1 MKSLKFWIGALT
13 VLLAVLLTGSSTLA
27 AQEEPGPQVFGETI
41 DVRVVNVETV
51 VTDEKGN
58 VARGLSPED
67 FRLLVDGK
75 EVPVEYFSEIVEGA
89 AAATGDGET
98 VHAQV
103 GKGEEVGRRYLLLVD
118 DSFSVAS
125 TRDELL
131 TRLERDLSQMKTGDE
146 MAVLAFDG
154 GKIDVLCPWTADHA
168 TIATALSG
176 ARKRPAH
183 GHRFLAQHR
192 SLESDAETA
201 LEGAALA
208 LDAQEIAALLA
219 TLSSRVSPEVR
230 ARLGKTA
237 QAAASALRGF
247 EAPPGRKV
255 LMFLTAGWALSE
267 APQLYGPM
275 IDAANR
281 QGYTVYPVDAASSD
295 AQGMKVLDAIAVRTG
310 GKVASTA
317 KMDVLRQVAADTS
330 SYYWLGFTPAW
341 KADESRHQ
349 VEVEVRRAGFKT
361 RSRGSFSDLSRQAE
375 AKMKAESALLFG
387 APEEV
392 KRLIV
397 QLGEPRKAGRRQ
409 IEVPVTVGVPV
420 SSLALTPQG
429 NGYIAEAPLAV
440 AAVDE
445 KGGRS
450 ELPTSKLRVLVKEVP
465 KGGGY
470 ARFQTLVKL
479 RDAEQ
484 RLVFTVH
491 DPVNG
496 TVLWGEA
503 TVHPQNKKVR

>member
-1 MKSLKFWIGALT
+1 MRSSRFWVGA
-13 VLLAVLLTGSSTLA
+13 LAVLWAGASPLA
-27 AQEEPGPQVFGETI
+27 AQEPGPQVFGETI

-51 VTDEKGN
+51 VTDERGN
-58 VARGLSPED
+58 VARGLSPGD
-67 FRLLVDGK
+67 FRLLVDGQ

-89 AAATGDGET
+89 AAATGDGEA
-98 VHAQV
+98 VYAQV
-103 GKGEEVGRRYLLLVD
+103 GKGEEVGRRFLVLID
-118 DSFSVAS
+118 DSFCVSSA
-125 TRDELL
+125 RDELL
-131 TRLERDLSQMKTGDE
+131 TRLERDLSEMKAGDE

-154 GKIDVLCPWTADHA
+154 GEIDVLCPWTADRA
-168 TIATALSG
+168 TLATALAG

-183 GHRFLAQHR
+183 GHQLLARHR

-208 LDAQEIAALLA
+208 LDGQEIAALMA
-219 TLSSRVSPEVR
+219 TLNSRVSPEVR
-230 ARLGKTA
+230 GRLGKTA
-237 QAAASALRGF
+237 EAAAAAVRGF

-255 LMFLTAGWALSE
+255 LMFLTAGWAMSE

-281 QGYTVYPVDAASSD
+281 QGYTVYPVDAASSG
-295 AQGMKVLDAIAVRTG
+295 ARGMKVLDAIATRTG

-317 KMDVLRQVAADTS
+317 KMDVLRQVAADTA
-330 SYYWLGFTPAW
+330 SYYWLGFSPAW
-341 KADESRHQ
+341 KADESRHK
-349 VEVEVRRAGFKT
+349 VEIEVRRAGYKA
-361 RSRGSFSDLSRQAE
+361 RSRTGFSDLSRQAE

-387 APEEV
+387 AQEEG
-392 KRLIV
+392 KKLIV

-429 NGYIAEAPLAV
+429 KGYIAEAPLAV
-440 AAVDE
+440 AAVDA

-450 ELPTSKLRVLVKEVP
+450 ELPTSKLRVMVKEVP

-484 RLVFTVH
+484 RLVLTVH

-496 TVLWGEA
+496 RVLWGEA
-503 TVHPQNKKVR
+503 TVHSQDKRVR

>member
-1 MKSLKFWIGALT
+1 MKSSRFWIGVLT
-13 VLLAVLLTGSSTLA
+13 VLLAGASPLR

-41 DVRVVNVETV
+41 DVRVVNIETV

-58 VARGLSPED
+58 VARGLKPED

-89 AAATGDGET
+89 AAATGDGEA
-98 VHAQV
+98 VYAQV
-103 GKGEEVGRRYLLLVD
+103 GKGEEVGRRYLVLID
-118 DSFSVAS
+118 DSFCVPS

-131 TRLERDLSQMKTGDE
+131 ARLERDLPAMKEGDE

-154 GKIDVLCPWTADHA
+154 GEIDVLCPWTSDRA
-168 TIATALSG
+168 TLATALAG

-183 GHRFLAQHR
+183 GHQFLAQHR

-208 LDAQEIAALLA
+208 LDGQEIAALMA
-219 TLSSRVSPEVR
+219 TLNSRVSPEVR
-230 ARLGKTA
+230 GRLGKTA

-255 LMFLTAGWALSE
+255 LMFLTAGWAMSE

-281 QGYTVYPVDAASSD
+281 QGYTVYPVDAASSG
-295 AQGMKVLDAIAVRTG
+295 APGMKVLDAIATRTG

-341 KADESRHQ
+341 KADESRHK

-387 APEEV
+387 AQEEE
-392 KRLIV
+392 KKLIV
-397 QLGEPRKAGRRQ
+397 QLGEPKKAGRRQ

-440 AAVDE
+440 AAVDS

-450 ELPTSKLRVLVKEVP
+450 ELPTSKLRVLVNEVP

-496 TVLWGEA
+496 RVLWGEA
-503 TVHPQNKKVR
+503 TVHPQDKKAR

>member
-1 MKSLKFWIGALT
+1 MKSILWIGALT
-13 VLLAVLLTGSSTLA
+13 VLVAGALPMA
-27 AQEEPGPQVFGETI
+27 AQEEPGPQVFGEII

-51 VTDEKGN
+51 VTDEKGDL
-58 VARGLSPED
+58 ARGLKAED

-89 AAATGDGET
+89 AAAAGGAEGAISSQIGT
-98 VHAQV
+98 
-103 GKGEEVGRRYLLLVD
+103 GEEVGRRYLVLID

-131 TRLERDLSQMKTGDE
+131 TRIARDLPETLKPNDE

-154 GKIDVLCPWTADHA
+154 AEIDVLCPWSIDRAVVT
-168 TIATALSG
+168 TALAG
-176 ARKRPAH
+176 AKKRPAH
-183 GHRFLAQHR
+183 GHQLLAQHR
-192 SLESDAETA
+192 SKQGDNETA
-201 LEGAALA
+201 IEGALNAGLEGG
-208 LDAQEIAALLA
+208 EIADLVA
-219 TLSSRVSPEVR
+219 TLNSRVSPEVR
-230 ARLGKTA
+230 GRLGKTA
-237 QAAASALRGF
+237 QAAAAALRGF

-255 LMFLTAGWALSE
+255 LLFLTAGWAMSE
-267 APQLYGPM
+267 APYLYGPM

-281 QGYTVYPVDAASSD
+281 LGYTVYPVDAASSD
-295 AQGMKVLDAIAVRTG
+295 AQGMKVLDVIATRTG

-341 KADESRHQ
+341 KADESRHK
-349 VEVEVRRAGFKT
+349 VEIEVKRAGFRT
-361 RSRGSFSDLSRQAE
+361 RSRAGFSDLSRQAE

-387 APEEV
+387 APEEE

-397 QLGEPRKAGRRQ
+397 QLGEPKKAGRRQ

-420 SSLALTPQG
+420 SSLALTPDG
-429 NGYIAEAPLAV
+429 DGYIAEAPLAV
-440 AAVDE
+440 AALDA

-450 ELPTSKLRVLVKEVP
+450 ELPTSKLRVKVKDVP
-465 KGGGY
+465 RGGGY
-470 ARFQTLVKL
+470 ARFQTTVRL
-479 RDAEQ
+479 RDAGQ

-503 TVHPQNKKVR
+503 TVHPRVAKVR

>member
-1 MKSLKFWIGALT
+1 MKSSRFWIGALT
-13 VLLAVLLTGSSTLA
+13 VLVAGASPVA
-27 AQEEPGPQVFGETI
+27 AQKEPGPQVFGEVI

-58 VARGLSPED
+58 VARGLKPED

-75 EVPVEYFSEIVEGA
+75 EVPVEYFSEIVEGE
-89 AAATGDGET
+89 AAATGDGKA
-98 VHAQV
+98 VSAQV
-103 GKGEEVGRRYLLLVD
+103 GKGEEVGRRYLVLID
-118 DSFSVAS
+118 DSFSVPS
-125 TRDELL
+125 TRNELL
-131 TRLERDLSQMKTGDE
+131 IRLERDLSQMKSGDE

-154 GKIDVLCPWTADHA
+154 GEIDVLCPWTVDRAA
-168 TIATALSG
+168 LATAFSG

-183 GHRFLAQHR
+183 GHQFLAQHR
-192 SLESDAETA
+192 SKEADNETA
-201 LEGAALA
+201 IEGALNAGLEGG
-208 LDAQEIAALLA
+208 EIAELVA
-219 TLSSRVSPEVR
+219 TLNSRVSPEVR
-230 ARLGKTA
+230 GRLGKTA
-237 QAAASALRGF
+237 QAAAAALRGF

-255 LMFLTAGWALSE
+255 LMFLTAGWAMSE

-275 IDAANR
+275 IEAANR

-295 AQGMKVLDAIAVRTG
+295 AKGMKVLDVIATRTG
-310 GKVASTA
+310 GKMVSTA

-341 KADESRHQ
+341 KADESRHK
-349 VEVEVRRAGFKT
+349 VEIEVRRAGFRT
-361 RSRGSFSDLSRQAE
+361 RSRAGFSDLSRQTE

-387 APEEV
+387 AQEEER
-392 KRLIV
+392 KLIV
-397 QLGEPRKAGRRQ
+397 QLGTPKKSGRRQ

-420 SSLALTPQG
+420 SSLALTPEG
-429 NGYIAEAPLAV
+429 DGYIAEAPLAV
-440 AAVDE
+440 AAVDS

-465 KGGGY
+465 QGGGY

-479 RDAEQ
+479 RDTEQ

-503 TVHPQNKKVR
+503 TVHPRVAEKVR

>member
-1 MKSLKFWIGALT
+1 MRSTKFSPLWIGALA
-13 VLLAVLLTGSSTLA
+13 LLAGTSVLA
-27 AQEEPGPQVFGETI
+27 AQEEPGRQVFGETI
-41 DVRVVNVETV
+41 DVRVINIETV
-51 VTDEKGN
+51 VTDEQGN
-58 VARGLSPED
+58 VARGLKPED
-67 FRLLVDGK
+67 FRLLVDGQ
-75 EVPVEYFSEIVEGA
+75 EVPIEYFSEIVEGA
-89 AAATGDGET
+89 AAATGDGEA
-98 VHAQV
+98 VSSQV
-103 GKGEEVGRRYLLLVD
+103 GKGEEVGRRFLVLID
-118 DSFSVAS
+118 DSFCVPS

-131 TRLERDLSQMKTGDE
+131 ARLERDLPEMKEGDE

-154 GKIDVLCPWTADHA
+154 GEIDVLCPWTADRA
-168 TIATALSG
+168 TLATALAG

-183 GHRFLAQHR
+183 GHQLLAQYR
-192 SLESDAETA
+192 SKEGDNETA
-201 LEGAALA
+201 IEGALNAGLEGNEVAELV
-208 LDAQEIAALLA
+208 A
-219 TLSSRVSPEVR
+219 TLNSRVSPEVR

-237 QAAASALRGF
+237 EAAASAVRGF

-255 LMFLTAGWALSE
+255 LMFLTAGWAMSE
-267 APQLYGPM
+267 APHLYGPM

-295 AQGMKVLDAIAVRTG
+295 ARGMKVLDVIATQTG

-341 KADESRHQ
+341 KGDESRHK
-349 VEVEVRRAGFKT
+349 VEIEVRRAGYKT
-361 RSRGSFSDLSRQAE
+361 RSRTGFSDLSRQAE

-387 APEEV
+387 AQEEE
-392 KRLIV
+392 KKLIV

-429 NGYIAEAPLAV
+429 DGYIAEAPLAV
-440 AAVDE
+440 AAVDAR
-445 KGGRS
+445 GGRS
-450 ELPTSKLRVLVKEVP
+450 ELPTSKLRVMVKEVP

-470 ARFQTLVKL
+470 ARFQTVVKL

-496 TVLWGEA
+496 RVLWGEA
-503 TVHPQNKKVR
+503 TVHPRDKRVR